1 MTQDQALDILKTGCN
16 VFLTGQAGSGKTF
29 LLNRYIEY
37 LRENNVGVAVT
48 ASTGIAATHMNGMTI
63 HSWSGIGIK
72 DELTE
77 SELRDIFRKRNVNE
91 RFRNTS
97 VLIIDEI
104 SMLHGHR
111 LDLVQRV
118 ARALKN
124 NFVAPFGGMQ
134 VVLCGDFFQLP
145 PVSREGNAADSFA
158 FKSKSWEGME
168 IKVCNLETQFRQT
181 DAEYSEILNNI
192 RGNSVDEK
200 TIELLHSRFDAKLSD
215 GAITRLYTHNI
226 DVDKINNEE
235 LNKLPGRT
243 LRYKM
248 RSKGRARLAEKMRK
262 NCLAPEELILKNNAV
277 VMFVRNNFDKGYVN
291 GTLGTVIGFDSD
303 TGFPIVRTKKGVDIV
318 ASPESWVLEDNGEAV
333 AEITQLPLRLAWAIT
348 VHKSQGMSLDT
359 AEVDLSK
366 SFEPGMGYVALS
378 RIRSLAGLRLLGL
391 NEIALKVHPQVSA
404 IDQLF
409 NIQSRREVQKL
420 KDMSKDNLNKKH
432 QEFIEK
438 TRSVTKEKN
447 VSNEK
452 KIKRSQE
459 HKNAYAKWSAE
470 DDELLATSY
479 HSNVTVNELASIFS
493 RKEGAIRSRLKKL
506 GLGF

>member
-1 MTQDQALDILKTGCN
+1 MTQDEALDILKTGCN
-16 VFLTGQAGSGKTF
+16 VFLTGQAGSGKTY

-37 LRENNVGVAVT
+37 LRQHNVGVAVT

-77 SELRDIFRKRNVNE
+77 AGLREIFRKRHVNE

-111 LDLVQRV
+111 LDLVQKV

-145 PVSREGNAADSFA
+145 PVSRGGNAADSFA
-158 FKSKSWEGME
+158 FKSESWEGME

-181 DAEYSEILNNI
+181 DAEYSGILNNI

-200 TIELLHSRFDAKLSD
+200 TIELLRSRFDAKLSD

-235 LNKLPGRT
+235 LNKLSGRT
-243 LRYKM
+243 LRYRM
-248 RSKGRARLAEKMRK
+248 RNKGRARLAERMRK
-262 NCLAPEELILKNNAV
+262 NCLAPEELVLKNNAV

-291 GTLGTVIGFDSD
+291 GTLGIVVGFDSD
-303 TGFPIVRTKKGVDIV
+303 TGFPIVRTKKGIDII
-318 ASPESWVLEDNGEAV
+318 ASPESWILEDNGEVA
-333 AEITQLPLRLAWAIT
+333 AEITQIPLRLAWAIT
-348 VHKSQGMSLDT
+348 VHKSQGMSLDA

-378 RIRSLAGLRLLGL
+378 RIRSLNGLRLLGL

-409 NIQSRREVQKL
+409 NIQSHREAQKL
-420 KDMSKDNLNKKH
+420 KDTPKEKLNEKH
-432 QEFIEK
+432 REFIEK
-438 TRSVTKEKN
+438 TRFANKEKN
-447 VSNEK
+447 VSNIK
-452 KIKRSQE
+452 KLKAKKE
-459 HKNAYAKWSAE
+459 TKNAYAKWSVE
-470 DDELLATSY
+470 DDELLAASF
-479 HSNVTVNELASIFS
+479 SSGVTVNELASIFG
-493 RKEGAIRSRLKKL
+493 RKVGGIRSRLKKL
-506 GLGF
+506 GLEQ

>member
-1 MTQDQALDILKTGCN
+1 MTQDDALDILKTGCN

-37 LRENNVGVAVT
+37 LREHNVGVAVT

-72 DELTE
+72 DELNE
-77 SELRDIFRKRNVNE
+77 MEMREIFRKRHVNE

-111 LDLVQRV
+111 LDLVQKV
-118 ARALKN
+118 ARAFKN

-158 FKSKSWEGME
+158 FKSKSWEEME
-168 IKVCNLETQFRQT
+168 IKICNLETQFRQT
-181 DAEYSEILNNI
+181 DAEYSEMLNNI

-200 TIELLHSRFDAKLSD
+200 TIELLRSRFDAKLSD

-235 LNKLPGRT
+235 LSKLSGRT
-243 LRYKM
+243 LRYRMK
-248 RSKGRARLAEKMRK
+248 SKGRARLAERMRK

-291 GTLGTVIGFDSD
+291 GTLGMVIGFDSD
-303 TGFPIVRTKKGVDIV
+303 TGFPIVRTKRGVDIV
-318 ASPESWVLEDNGEAV
+318 ASPESWVLEDNGEIV
-333 AEITQLPLRLAWAIT
+333 AGITQLPLRLAWAIT
-348 VHKSQGMSLDT
+348 VHKSQGMSLDA

-409 NIQSRREVQKL
+409 NIQSCHEAQKL
-420 KDMSKDNLNKKH
+420 KDMPKEKLNEKH
-432 QEFIEK
+432 REFIEK
-438 TRSVTKEKN
+438 ARIVPREKA
-447 VSNEK
+447 VSNRK
-452 KIKRSQE
+452 KIESDK
-459 HKNAYAKWSAE
+459 KNYNAYAKWSSE
-470 DDELLATSY
+470 DDELLGASFF
-479 HSNVTVNELASIFS
+479 SGVTIKELASIFG
-493 RKEGAIRSRLKKL
+493 RKQGAIRSRLKKL
-506 GLGF
+506 GLGQ